1 MGMHVV
7 MGIECIEFSITEGS
21 GIWRQFHRLSGKPI
35 AMRLILSSGL
45 LLVLA
50 FPPTLSAQNPYYQQR
65 LTAVDGRAERSV
77 AIDARTQFLD
87 FGRAAFGRLS
97 VDVSRLSPGDT
108 LVVRLGEKVVNG
120 RIDPN
125 PGGNIRYS
133 ADTVVMAP
141 GMGTHLWFPRKKNVR
156 NTTGRA
162 VPLPDTMGI
171 VLPFRAVEIVSRLQL
186 STQDAVR
193 RVYHHRFHDDASS
206 FVSSDSL
213 LNAIW
218 DLCKH
223 TIKATT
229 FMGVYI
235 DGDRERIP
243 YEADALINQLS
254 HYAVDSVYDI
264 ARNTARYLLFSPA
277 WPTEWHLQM
286 HQILWYDHLYT
297 GNTELIREHYG
308 LLDLKTLRSMAGPD
322 GLIST
327 KTPPQDTTLLNAIH
341 YRTFDNKAVL
351 RDITDWPQNGN
362 SRLAGPAYRGETDGF
377 VFCDYNS
384 VVNAFHY
391 RSLQL
396 MSEFARIAGKPKDV
410 EMYRSLAARVRK
422 SFRARFLDPVTGL
435 VRDGDTTR
443 HSALHSNMFA
453 LAFGLIEPAEKP
465 RILEYMRSRGMACS
479 VYGSQFL
486 LDALY
491 DNGAAAHAFSLITD
505 RGDRGWYRML
515 KSGAT
520 MALEAWDLVY
530 KPNLDWN
537 HAWGTAALNAITR
550 KIIGM
555 EPVAPGSKRI
565 RIEPR
570 LEGLDSLQARI
581 PFPTGIAGFR
591 FQRKSAGGMTVEVSL
606 PKGSSG
612 VFVIPEGYHVNDA
625 LLNGKKAIFG
635 SAKEIRL
642 PEGGQIRLLLGMN

>member
-1 MGMHVV
+1 
-7 MGIECIEFSITEGS
+7 
-21 GIWRQFHRLSGKPI
+21 
-35 AMRLILSSGL
+35 MRLTRTAGIFL
-45 LLVLA
+45 LLSA
-50 FPPTLSAQNPYYQQR
+50 FSAALSAQNPYYQQR
-65 LTAVDGRAERSV
+65 LTAVDGLADRAV
-77 AIDARTQFLD
+77 QLDDRTLFLD
-87 FGRAAFGRLS
+87 FTRATFGRLK
-97 VDVSRLSPGDT
+97 VDVSRLAAGDT
-108 LVVRLGEKVVNG
+108 LVVRLGEKVMAE
-120 RIDPN
+120 RLDPA

-133 ADTVVMAP
+133 ADTMVIQP
-141 GMGTHLWFPRKKNVR
+141 GMGSHLWFPRKKNLR
-156 NTTGRA
+156 NTSGRA
-162 VPLPDTMGI
+162 VLLPDTMGI
-171 VLPFRAVEIVSRLQL
+171 VLPFRAVELISPKRL
-186 STQDAVR
+186 SEKDAVR
-193 RVYHHRFHDDASS
+193 RMYHHVFHDDASS
-206 FVSSDSL
+206 FHSSDSL
-213 LNAIW
+213 LNALW
-218 DLCKH
+218 DFCKH

-297 GNTELIREHYG
+297 GSTDLIRTHYD
-308 LLDLKTLRSMAGPD
+308 LLDLKTLRKMAGPD

-327 KTPPQDTTLLNAIH
+327 KKPPQDTVLLNAIH

-362 SRLAGPAYRGETDGF
+362 SRLAGPSYIGETDGF

-391 RSLQL
+391 KSLLL
-396 MSEFARIAGKPKDV
+396 MAEFARIAGKPKDV
-410 EMYRSLAARVRK
+410 DMYQSLATRVRK
-422 SFRARFLDPVTGL
+422 AFRARFLDSASGL

-443 HSALHSNMFA
+443 HSSLHANMFA
-453 LAFGLIEPAEKP
+453 LAFGLVDPSEKS
-465 RILEYMRSRGMACS
+465 RILAFMQSRGMACS

-491 DNGAAAHAFSLITD
+491 DNEESAYAYSLITN
-505 RGDRGWYRML
+505 RGDRSWYRML

-520 MALEAWDLVY
+520 MAVEAWDLIY

-555 EPVAPGSKRI
+555 EPVEPGSKKI
-565 RIEPR
+565 RIAPQ
-570 LEGLDSLQARI
+570 LDGLDSLQARI
-581 PFPTGIAGFR
+581 PFLTGIAGFR
-591 FQRKSAGGMTVEVSL
+591 FQRRSAGMEVEVSL

-612 VFVIPEGYHVNDA
+612 
-625 LLNGKKAIFG
+625 IF
-635 SAKEIRL
+635 RL
-642 PEGGQIRLLLGMN
+642 PDGFIPKSIRINDKEKSFGGSRDIDLPTGCHLRMEG

>member
-1 MGMHVV
+1 
-7 MGIECIEFSITEGS
+7 
-21 GIWRQFHRLSGKPI
+21 
-35 AMRLILSSGL
+35 MRHTRPAGLLLILSIP
-45 LLVLA
+45 LA
-50 FPPTLSAQNPYYQQR
+50 LSAQNPYYQQGI
-65 LTAVDGRAERSV
+65 TAFDARAERAV
-77 AIDARTQFLD
+77 RVDDRTLFLD
-87 FGRAAFGRLS
+87 FGKAAFGRLR

-108 LVVRLGEKVVNG
+108 LIVRLGEKLAGG
-120 RIDPN
+120 RIDPA

-133 ADTVVMAP
+133 VDTVVLTG
-141 GMGTHLWFPRKKNVR
+141 GMGRQLWFPRKKNVR

-171 VLPFRAVEIVSRLQL
+171 VLPFRAVEIVSRVRL
-186 STQDAVR
+186 TETEAVR
-193 RVYHHRFHDDASS
+193 RFYHHRFHDATSS
-206 FVSSDSL
+206 FQSSDSL

-218 DLCKH
+218 DFCKH

-264 ARNTARYLLFSPA
+264 ARNTAKYLLFSPA

-297 GNTELIREHYG
+297 GNTDLIREHYD

-327 KTPPQDTTLLNAIH
+327 KTPAQDTNLLNAIH

-362 SRLAGPAYRGETDGF
+362 SRLAGPEYKGETDGF

-391 RSLQL
+391 RSLEL
-396 MSEFARIAGKPKDV
+396 MAEFARIAGRPKDV

-422 SFRARFLDPVTGL
+422 AFRTRLIDPATGL
-435 VRDGDTTR
+435 VRDGDTTN
-443 HSALHSNMFA
+443 HSSLHANMFA

-465 RILEYMRSRGMACS
+465 RILAHIRSRGMACS

-491 DNGAAAHAFSLITD
+491 DNGGAAHAFSLITD

-515 KSGAT
+515 KAGAT
-520 MALEAWDLVY
+520 MAVEAWDLVY

-555 EPVAPGSKRI
+555 EPVEAGSKRI

-570 LEGLDSLQARI
+570 LDGLDSLQARI
-581 PFPTGIAGFR
+581 PFPTGIAQFR
-591 FQRKSAGGMTVEVSL
+591 FRRTGAGMHIEIRL

-612 VFVIPEGYHVNDA
+612 VFVVPDGVKLRSVRINGRKVGYEGRGNIEIPV
-625 LLNGKKAIFG
+625 
-635 SAKEIRL
+635 
-642 PEGGQIRLLLGMN
+642 GGTLETDG

>member
-1 MGMHVV
+1 M
-7 MGIECIEFSITEGS
+7 
-21 GIWRQFHRLSGKPI
+21 RQALKVLPGF
-35 AMRLILSSGL
+35 LILLPS
-45 LLVLA
+45 A
-50 FPPTLSAQNPYYQQR
+50 LSAQNPYYQQR
-65 LTAVDGRAERSV
+65 IKAVDGRAQQVTRL
-77 AIDARTQFLD
+77 DDRTLFLD
-87 FGRAAFGRLS
+87 YGKAAFGRLR
-97 VDVSRLSPGDT
+97 VDISRLTPGDT
-108 LVVRLGEKVVNG
+108 LVVRLGEKVVGG
-120 RIDPN
+120 RLDPA
-125 PGGNIRYS
+125 PGGNIRYV
-133 ADTVVMAP
+133 ADTVVVAS
-141 GMGTHLWFPRKKNVR
+141 GMGRQLWFPRKKNIR

-171 VLPFRAVEIVSRLQL
+171 VLPFRAAETVSRLRM
-186 STQDAVR
+186 TEKEVAR
-193 RVYHHRFHDDASS
+193 RVYHHVFHEDASS
-206 FVSSDSL
+206 FRSSDSL

-218 DLCKH
+218 DFCKH

-297 GNTELIREHYG
+297 GNSELIRGHYE
-308 LLDLKTLRSMAGPD
+308 LLDLKTLRTMAGPD

-327 KTPPQDTTLLNAIH
+327 KTPPQDTALLRAIH
-341 YRTFDNKAVL
+341 YRTFDRKDVL

-362 SRLAGPAYRGETDGF
+362 SRLAGPAYQGETDGF

-384 VVNAFHY
+384 VVNAFHF
-391 RSLQL
+391 RSLEL
-396 MSEFARIAGKPKDV
+396 MAEFARIAGKPGDV
-410 EMYRSLAARVRK
+410 EMYRTLAARVRK
-422 SFRARFLDPVTGL
+422 SFRARFLDPATGL

-453 LAFGLIEPAEKP
+453 LAFGLIDPAEKP

-479 VYGSQFL
+479 VYGAQFL

-491 DNGAAAHAFSLITD
+491 DNGGAAHAFSLITD

-520 MALEAWDLVY
+520 MAVEAWDLVY

-555 EPVAPGSKRI
+555 EPVEPGSKRI
-565 RIEPR
+565 RIAPR
-570 LEGLDSLQARI
+570 LDGLDSLQARI
-581 PFPTGIAGFR
+581 PFPTGIAEFR
-591 FQRKSAGGMTVEVSL
+591 FRRTGSRGMMVEVRL

-612 VFVIPEGYHVNDA
+612 VFAVPEGFIVKNAQLNVSKAMHVETDS
-625 LLNGKKAIFG
+625 LTLPDG
-635 SAKEIRL
+635 AKMKIILE
-642 PEGGQIRLLLGMN
+642 MK

>member
-1 MGMHVV
+1 MRILLAA
-7 MGIECIEFSITEGS
+7 GIC
-21 GIWRQFHRLSGKPI
+21 
-35 AMRLILSSGL
+35 L
-45 LLVLA
+45 LLTAPAALR
-50 FPPTLSAQNPYYQQR
+50 AQNPYYQQR
-65 LTAVDGRAERSV
+65 LTAVDGRAESSV
-77 AIDARTQFLD
+77 GVDARTRFLD
-87 FGRAAFGRLS
+87 FGRAAFGRLR
-97 VDVSRLSPGDT
+97 VDISRLSPGDT

-120 RIDPN
+120 RIDPS

-141 GMGTHLWFPRKKNVR
+141 GMGSHLWFPRKKNLR

-171 VLPFRAVEIVSRLQL
+171 VLPFRAVETVSRVRL
-186 STQDAVR
+186 SEQDAVR

-218 DLCKH
+218 DFCKH

-286 HQILWYDHLYT
+286 HQILWYDYLYT
-297 GNTELIREHYG
+297 GNTQLIKEHYG
-308 LLDLKTLRSMAGPD
+308 LLDLKTLRTMAGPD

-327 KTPPQDTTLLNAIH
+327 KTPPQDTALLNAIH

-362 SRLAGPAYRGETDGF
+362 SRLAGPAYRGETDDF
-377 VFCDYNS
+377 VFCEYNA

-396 MSEFARIAGKPKDV
+396 MAEFAGIAGKPKDAD
-410 EMYRSLAARVRK
+410 MYRSLAARVRK
-422 SFRARFLDPVTGL
+422 SFRARFIDPSTGL

-453 LAFGLIEPAEKP
+453 LAFGLIDPAEKP
-465 RILEYMRSRGMACS
+465 RILEHMRSRGMACS

-520 MALEAWDLVY
+520 MAVEAWDLVY

-555 EPVAPGSKRI
+555 EPVAPGSRRI

-570 LEGLDSLQARI
+570 LDGLDSLQARI

-591 FQRKSAGGMTVEVSL
+591 FRRMTSGGMTVYVTL

-612 VFVIPEGYHVNDA
+612 VFV
-625 LLNGKKAIFG
+625 
-635 SAKEIRL
+635 L
-642 PEGGQIRLLLGMN
+642 PEGAVAKDIRINGRKTSSDATREISLPVGADLKIEW

>member
-1 MGMHVV
+1 
-7 MGIECIEFSITEGS
+7 
-21 GIWRQFHRLSGKPI
+21 
-35 AMRLILSSGL
+35 MRLTRTAGIFL
-45 LLVLA
+45 LLSA
-50 FPPTLSAQNPYYQQR
+50 FSAALSAQNPYYQQR
-65 LTAVDGRAERSV
+65 LTAVDGLADRAV
-77 AIDARTQFLD
+77 QLDDRTLFLD
-87 FGRAAFGRLS
+87 FTRATFGRLK
-97 VDVSRLSPGDT
+97 VDVSRLAAGDT
-108 LVVRLGEKVVNG
+108 LVVRLGEKVMAE
-120 RIDPN
+120 RLDPA

-133 ADTVVMAP
+133 ADTMVIQP
-141 GMGTHLWFPRKKNVR
+141 GMGSHLWFPRKKNLR
-156 NTTGRA
+156 NTSGRA
-162 VPLPDTMGI
+162 VLLPDTMGI
-171 VLPFRAVEIVSRLQL
+171 VLPFRAVELISPKRL
-186 STQDAVR
+186 SEKDAVR
-193 RVYHHRFHDDASS
+193 RMYHHVFHDDASS
-206 FVSSDSL
+206 FHSSDSL
-213 LNAIW
+213 LNALW
-218 DLCKH
+218 DFCKH

-297 GNTELIREHYG
+297 GSTDLIRTHYD
-308 LLDLKTLRSMAGPD
+308 LLDLKTLRKMAGPD

-327 KTPPQDTTLLNAIH
+327 KKPPQDTVLLNAIH

-362 SRLAGPAYRGETDGF
+362 SRLAGPSYIGETDGF

-391 RSLQL
+391 KSLLL
-396 MSEFARIAGKPKDV
+396 MAEFARIAGKPKDV
-410 EMYRSLAARVRK
+410 DMYQSLATRVRK
-422 SFRARFLDPVTGL
+422 AFRARFLDSASGL

-443 HSALHSNMFA
+443 HSSLHANMFA
-453 LAFGLIEPAEKP
+453 LAFGLVDPSEKS
-465 RILEYMRSRGMACS
+465 RILAFMQSRGMACS

-491 DNGAAAHAFSLITD
+491 DNEESAYAYSLITN
-505 RGDRGWYRML
+505 RGDRSWYRML

-520 MALEAWDLVY
+520 MAVEAWDLIY

-555 EPVAPGSKRI
+555 EPVEPGSKKI
-565 RIEPR
+565 RIAPQ
-570 LEGLDSLQARI
+570 LGGLDSLQARI
-581 PFPTGIAGFR
+581 PFLTGIAGFR
-591 FQRKSAGGMTVEVSL
+591 FQRRSAGMEVEVSL

-612 VFVIPEGYHVNDA
+612 
-625 LLNGKKAIFG
+625 IF
-635 SAKEIRL
+635 RL
-642 PEGGQIRLLLGMN
+642 PDGFIPKSIRINDKEKSFGGSRDIDLPTGCHLRMEG

>member
-1 MGMHVV
+1 
-7 MGIECIEFSITEGS
+7 
-21 GIWRQFHRLSGKPI
+21 
-35 AMRLILSSGL
+35 MRLTRTAGIFL
-45 LLVLA
+45 LLSA
-50 FPPTLSAQNPYYQQR
+50 FSDALSAQNPYYQQR
-65 LTAVDGRAERSV
+65 LTAVDGLADRAV
-77 AIDARTQFLD
+77 QLDDRTLFLD
-87 FGRAAFGRLS
+87 FTRATFGRLK
-97 VDVSRLSPGDT
+97 VDVSRLAAGDT
-108 LVVRLGEKVVNG
+108 LVVRLGEKVMAE
-120 RIDPN
+120 RLDPA

-133 ADTVVMAP
+133 ADTMVIQP
-141 GMGTHLWFPRKKNVR
+141 GMGSHLWFPRKKNLR
-156 NTTGRA
+156 NTSGRA
-162 VPLPDTMGI
+162 VLLPDTMGI
-171 VLPFRAVEIVSRLQL
+171 VLPFRAVELISPKRL
-186 STQDAVR
+186 SEKDAVR
-193 RVYHHRFHDDASS
+193 RMYHHVFHDDASS
-206 FVSSDSL
+206 FHSSDSL
-213 LNAIW
+213 LNALW
-218 DLCKH
+218 DFCKH

-297 GNTELIREHYG
+297 GSTDLIRTHYD
-308 LLDLKTLRSMAGPD
+308 LLDLKTLRKMAGPD

-327 KTPPQDTTLLNAIH
+327 KKPPQDTVLLNAIH

-362 SRLAGPAYRGETDGF
+362 SRLAGPSYIGETDGF

-391 RSLQL
+391 KSLLL
-396 MSEFARIAGKPKDV
+396 MAEFARIAGKPKDV
-410 EMYRSLAARVRK
+410 DMYQSLATRVRK
-422 SFRARFLDPVTGL
+422 AFRARFLDSASGL

-443 HSALHSNMFA
+443 HSSLHANMFA
-453 LAFGLIEPAEKP
+453 LAFGLVDPSEKS
-465 RILEYMRSRGMACS
+465 RILAFMQSRGMACS

-491 DNGAAAHAFSLITD
+491 DNEESAYAYSLITN
-505 RGDRGWYRML
+505 RGDRSWYRML

-520 MALEAWDLVY
+520 MAVEAWDLIY

-555 EPVAPGSKRI
+555 EPVEPGSKKI
-565 RIEPR
+565 RIAPQ
-570 LEGLDSLQARI
+570 LDGLDSLQARI
-581 PFPTGIAGFR
+581 PFLTGIAGFR
-591 FQRKSAGGMTVEVSL
+591 FQRRSAGMEVEVSL

-612 VFVIPEGYHVNDA
+612 
-625 LLNGKKAIFG
+625 IF
-635 SAKEIRL
+635 RL
-642 PEGGQIRLLLGMN
+642 PDGFIPKSIRINDKEKSFGGSRDIDLPTGCHLRMEG